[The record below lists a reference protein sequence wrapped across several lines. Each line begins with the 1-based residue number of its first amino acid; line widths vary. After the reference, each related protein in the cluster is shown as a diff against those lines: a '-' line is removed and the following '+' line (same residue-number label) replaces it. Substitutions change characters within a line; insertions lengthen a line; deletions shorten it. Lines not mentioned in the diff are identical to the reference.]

1 MIPKHP
7 TNTGIDYN
15 SGLAFVWEEVNKRQK
30 ETHRIIECVWNFP
43 NPTNTEL
50 LLLDISCNF
59 YESIE
64 ILKRAI
70 TGEGTHS
77 GNYRIKSGLEILR
90 KEQYNEKRRI
100 KRRKEREKRNAK

>member
-7 TNTGIDYN
+7 TNSGIEFY
-15 SGLAFVWEEVNKRQK
+15 SGNAFVWEEVNKRQK
-30 ETHRIIECVWNFP
+30 EIHRIASCLMNFP

-50 LLLDISCNF
+50 ILLDIVVIN

-77 GNYRIKSGLEILR
+77 GNYRIELGLKILR

-100 KRRKEREKRNAK
+100 KRRQEREKRKAK